1 MKRILSLD
9 GGGICGVLSLQVL
22 ARIEELF
29 REERGNPSLVLRD
42 EFDFFAGTSTGALI
56 ATSLAWGMS
65 VADIER
71 VFVERGHEM
80 FRRAWRGFWQ
90 AWYRSEPLADL
101 FKTQFCEDDERRTPA
116 TLGTRRFWQGNS
128 LKYLLV
134 VMRNASTGSAWPV
147 CNNPKAMYN
156 DAALA
161 DCNLNVPLWQLLRAS
176 SAAPTYF
183 APEEILLGDRTHLF
197 VDGGIT
203 PFNNPALIAVLTA
216 TLPAYKIEWPTGA
229 DRLLVVSVGTGFER
243 VRITRQKATRVSML
257 EGAAYVPSALL
268 SSISLEQD
276 LMCRVLGD
284 CRFGPPIDSEVG
296 MLMGPTLLSGDEKKF
311 AYVRYNRFFPAEETA
326 AMTRETGQR
335 FTLDNVGLI
344 PYLQKVGKAYAAEA
358 VRREHLFPREA
369 ELIGSGR

>member
-9 GGGICGVLSLQVL
+9 GGGIRGVFSLQVL
-22 ARIEELF
+22 ARIEEMF
-29 REERGNPSLVLRD
+29 REERGNPGLVLRD
-42 EFDFFAGTSTGALI
+42 EFDFFAGTSTGAII
-56 ATSLAWGMS
+56 ATSLAWGLS
-65 VADIER
+65 VAEIER

-80 FRRAWRGFWQ
+80 FTRTWRGLWRSR
-90 AWYRSEPLADL
+90 YRSEPLANL
-101 FKTQFCEDDERRTPA
+101 FKTKFCEDDEHQIPA
-116 TLGTRRFWQGNS
+116 TLGTRRFWDGDS

-134 VMRNASTGSAWPV
+134 VMRNATTGSAWPV
-147 CNNPKAMYN
+147 CNNPHAMYN
-156 DAALA
+156 ASTLP
-161 DCNLNVPLWQLLRAS
+161 DCNLNIPLWRLLRAS

-216 TLPAYKIEWPTGA
+216 TLPAYRIEWPTGA
-229 DRLLVVSVGTGFER
+229 ERLLVVSIGTGFER
-243 VRITRQKATRVSML
+243 VRFTTQKATRVSIL
-257 EGAAYVPSALL
+257 EGAAYVPTALL

-296 MLMGPTLLSGDEKKF
+296 TLMGPALLSTEEKKF
-311 AYVRYNRFFPAEETA
+311 AYVRYNRLFPAEETA

-335 FTLDNVGLI
+335 LTLDNVGLI
-344 PYLQKVGKAYAAEA
+344 PYLQRVGKAYASET
-358 VRREHLFPREA
+358 VRREHLFVGHGET
-369 ELIGSGR
+369 L